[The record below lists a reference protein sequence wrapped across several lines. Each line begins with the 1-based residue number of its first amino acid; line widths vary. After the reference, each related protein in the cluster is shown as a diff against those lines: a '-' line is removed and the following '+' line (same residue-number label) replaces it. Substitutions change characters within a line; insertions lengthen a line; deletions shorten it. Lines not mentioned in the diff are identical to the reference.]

1 MCVRA
6 VSSSPG
12 PERPCCEPR
21 VRKGVVTRTQGP
33 ATSCRGTCR
42 GDSSRQMSSVLPG
55 EPRARGP
62 HREPRVD
69 KRVSFFPNLLP
80 AHPPPDVTVKAAERR
95 PFDDAFCSLVI
106 SFSQPEEL
114 NFSNASPSTGTQKVQ
129 ETAAGRA
136 ECHGPSRLAGGRP
149 RPPPAVW
156 TRGEAGGSKAAVA
169 SLGSGASDFMPGPT
183 RMISSTIDTLRFKL
197 TVPLRAFIKER
208 ASAQVNGVIFSESA
222 ELHCA
227 CDPRLT
233 LSKREFPFLSF

>member
-1 MCVRA
+1 M
-6 VSSSPG
+6 
-12 PERPCCEPR
+12 
-21 VRKGVVTRTQGP
+21 RKGVVTSTQGP
-33 ATSCRGTCR
+33 ATGCCGTCR

-55 EPRARGP
+55 EPRARGL

-69 KRVSFFPNLLP
+69 NKRVTFFPNLLP

-106 SFSQPEEL
+106 SFSQLEEL

-169 SLGSGASDFMPGPT
+169 SLGSGASDFMPSPT
-183 RMISSTIDTLRFKL
+183 QMISTIDTLQFKL
-197 TVPLRAFIKER
+197 TVPLPASIKEG
-208 ASAQVNGVIFSESA
+208 APVQANGGILSESA
-222 ELHCA
+222 QLHRTYG
-227 CDPRLT
+227 PRLT
-233 LSKREFPFLSF
+233 LNKREFPFLSF